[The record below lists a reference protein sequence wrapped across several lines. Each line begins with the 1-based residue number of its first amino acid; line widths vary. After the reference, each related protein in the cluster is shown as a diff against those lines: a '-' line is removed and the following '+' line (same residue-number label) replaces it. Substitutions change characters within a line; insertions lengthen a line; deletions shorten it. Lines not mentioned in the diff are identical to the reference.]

1 VNLLLL
7 MGSMIDLRLITA
19 TYQRLHRMA
28 LRMRAE
34 VISGARAV
42 TGKLTTLRGLLL
54 DQTANDQERGKL
66 DPIFDAHLAPRVED
80 MIRYAIGQKVSMV
93 GA

>member
-1 VNLLLL
+1 
-7 MGSMIDLRLITA
+7 MIDLRLITA

-34 VISGARAV
+34 AISGARAV
-42 TGKLTTLRGLLL
+42 TGKLTTLGDLIL
-54 DQTANDQERGKL
+54 DQTANNQKRGRL
-66 DPIFDAHLAPRVED
+66 DPIFGAHLAPWAED
-80 MIRYAIGQKVSMV
+80 MVRHATGQQASTV